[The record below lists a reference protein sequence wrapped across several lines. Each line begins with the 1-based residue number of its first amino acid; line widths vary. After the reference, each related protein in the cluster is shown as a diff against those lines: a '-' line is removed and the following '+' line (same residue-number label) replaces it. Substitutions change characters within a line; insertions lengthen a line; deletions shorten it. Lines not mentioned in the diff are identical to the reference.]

1 MIVQRDLVLLE
12 GHKERH
18 DCLRAGLQG
27 VGRLLEGVGA
37 LLDLCP
43 GRDGAPGKAGTGE
56 AARTGEKVEKNDEAG
71 KTGAREMENS
81 LKAV

>member
-12 GHKERH
+12 GRQERH

-27 VGRLLEGVGA
+27 VGRLLEGVGT
-37 LLDLCP
+37 LLDLCS
-43 GRDGAPGKAGTGE
+43 GRDGAPGKVGTGE
-56 AARTGEKVEKNDEAG
+56 AAWTDEKVEKSDEAG
-71 KTGAREMENS
+71 KAGAREMESS